1 MITSADL
8 IIDINIHAASS
19 LEGALLSLS
28 ITPSSAESDE
38 NFKPWA
44 HVSADTIHAELLGC
58 LRSADAAGFFRR
70 LASLSRSYELIR
82 RASADPVSLTSQW
95 SAAAAALE
103 HAIGVPAERCCEGL
117 RSGYY
122 IPPGHQGLGGNYE
135 VLVCLRSVS
144 EDDAAP
150 PELQLE
156 LSPPLVVTE
165 EVGRDLKAL
174 AAGDAAVAGGPAK
187 TAKSGEAWLSAL
199 VEAPVTAAA
208 GGMGVTTHGE
218 IPMDAQGAEGCR
230 GSVLRYAV
238 VPLNGGIHRQ
248 KWELTAD
255 PKLGGAL
262 IRNLPLCQGPEVI
275 GQLMGPLRKN
285 ACFDQIIRS
294 CLCDPL
300 LPPPPPSLRSSLL
313 PTETDLVEGVGCS
326 YSVEVQAQ
334 PPSHLGII
342 TRLPAGDDAVP
353 TMTEIH
359 FEISQP
365 DEGTPPRS
373 IAFSARSRHM
383 VACGSVMDALSNDKY
398 ASTLLTTSHSLPL
411 TLAYVA
417 KRNSSHPGTCTA
429 RPNGKGRGE
438 KRGLEGRD
446 L

>member
-1 MITSADL
+1 MPDVEKLVTDAQDAIRLVECFRRLGVGHSKLHALMPRLQQLANPHGFDCMMDFNDEDAKEVNNEDSKEVAILMITSADL

-199 VEAPVTAAA
+199 VKAPVTAAA

-218 IPMDAQGAEGCR
+218 IPMDAQGAQGCR

-248 KWELTAD
+248 KWCVCPSHAPSEPMTKSMCASWLTARA
-255 PKLGGAL
+255 PRVAGSS
-262 IRNLPLCQGPEVI
+262 PQT
-275 GQLMGPLRKN
+275 
-285 ACFDQIIRS
+285 
-294 CLCDPL
+294 
-300 LPPPPPSLRSSLL
+300 PSW
-313 PTETDLVEGVGCS
+313 
-326 YSVEVQAQ
+326 
-334 PPSHLGII
+334 
-342 TRLPAGDDAVP
+342 AG
-353 TMTEIH
+353 
-359 FEISQP
+359 
-365 DEGTPPRS
+365 R
-373 IAFSARSRHM
+373 
-383 VACGSVMDALSNDKY
+383 
-398 ASTLLTTSHSLPL
+398 
-411 TLAYVA
+411 
-417 KRNSSHPGTCTA
+417 
-429 RPNGKGRGE
+429 
-438 KRGLEGRD
+438 
-446 L
+446 